1 MNRLSEGYKRVGD
14 QNWGCIAKIKNQIFW
29 PRIEIFGPKNIHFWL
44 DTIFWPRLGKVVQRK
59 KYQYQFVFQPLG
71 RLGYQLDWIDG
82 GLEFTDKG
90 LVFGPPVRFGLEG
103 RFI

>member
-1 MNRLSEGYKRVGD
+1 MSSKESVRCGRAVFFVVMVG
-14 QNWGCIAKIKNQIFW
+14 
-29 PRIEIFGPKNIHFWL
+29 
-44 DTIFWPRLGKVVQRK
+44 
-59 KYQYQFVFQPLG
+59 FQPLG

>member
-1 MNRLSEGYKRVGD
+1 MLKKHTLNPE
-14 QNWGCIAKIKNQIFW
+14 F
-29 PRIEIFGPKNIHFWL
+29 
-44 DTIFWPRLGKVVQRK
+44 TIFESISCPKSPVKIVM
-59 KYQYQFVFQPLG
+59 FVFQPLG

-82 GLEFTDKG
+82 GLESKDKG

>member
-1 MNRLSEGYKRVGD
+1 M
-14 QNWGCIAKIKNQIFW
+14 AKYFLRCDASYN
-29 PRIEIFGPKNIHFWL
+29 
-44 DTIFWPRLGKVVQRK
+44 
-59 KYQYQFVFQPLG
+59 VFQHWG

-90 LVFGPPVRFGLEG
+90 LVFGPSVRFGLEG

>member
-1 MNRLSEGYKRVGD
+1 MMLMLE
-14 QNWGCIAKIKNQIFW
+14 QIKSM
-29 PRIEIFGPKNIHFWL
+29 
-44 DTIFWPRLGKVVQRK
+44 
-59 KYQYQFVFQPLG
+59 FVFHPLA